1 MSTLSIKVRFKSE
14 PNSRYGM
21 TLVVCWSFWGL
32 FLLSFA
38 LYKQIKKR
46 KLMQKEQDL
55 GVKKNEFELYNIV
68 RETKQNKTEGKYT
81 IPVYEDFEKKK
92 KIKKNIE
99 SLENYIKT
107 TKEEGWD

>member
-1 MSTLSIKVRFKSE
+1 
-14 PNSRYGM
+14 M

-46 KLMQKEQDL
+46 RLMSKESYL
-55 GVKKNEFELYNIV
+55 GAKKNEYELYNIAQ
-68 RETKQNKTEGKYT
+68 ETKQNRAEGKYT

-99 SLENYIKT
+99 TLEDYIKSR
-107 TKEEGWD
+107 KEDGWD